1 MSVAMFV
8 STVSYSDVP
17 TGFGIFSTEE
27 TVIGDRADFSG
38 GSIGS
43 NGNIRV
49 GSDAEV
55 IGSVI
60 AGGNITVYDRSTVF
74 GDATAAGNISLGNSS
89 QVTGTTVQHTT
100 VPAYTINS
108 KSVSVG
114 TQNITVNHNQSLTL
128 DPGSYRDVI
137 VRDRAQLYLS
147 SGVYNFKSLDI
158 GCDGWVKFNISGD
171 GVEINIQN
179 GFIISDRAKME
190 LVSGAAEDIAIYVGG
205 SNEIRIGSN
214 SKLHGSLT
222 VPNAK
227 VSVFSRAEVHGAIYA
242 RRVELQPD
250 VFTGGLIENWITI
263 DTDND
268 GVPDVV
274 ELEAGTDPFNP
285 DDKPA
290 VVVEGTFLNQTD
302 DGLQKVKID
311 YTDFPGYEQCDAV
324 PVSLD
329 QGSVE
334 GDLIPIPRLID
345 TSDVFRPEIDL
356 TYKKDVAYH
365 RITGTVA
372 SGKKMLYAF
381 PVSAQKAG
389 IPKECLKLYHFNEMT
404 NSWEDVEIAYV
415 TYRAVYAY
423 VTSFSDYVVASKDY
437 IYRVNPEYTD
447 DDEAKKYSTIS
458 AAITEISTNAPDT
471 QCMLLVAGSDQ
482 IEGSESEKG
491 IIYRE
496 QNLYLPAN
504 VQMLGGLSKDIG
516 DFDMTVTCQP
526 KKYITILDG
535 EAKNLSILNLSGSGL
550 DQYVCSVEGFTFQNS
565 ANDGGAVRLRSSAH
579 LNSIVLRNCVF
590 KNNTGDIAGALY
602 LFNVSKVIVESCVF
616 ENNSA
621 LSNGSAV
628 FCNQLGS
635 CGVGATFLG
644 CVFYNNKIGATAT
657 YGGTIFNDGSGSI
670 DDTLI
675 QRCRNKIL
683 NCTFYK
689 NTVPVG
695 SDLASCIFR
704 KDDNTY
710 LMDIQ
715 NCIFFDNSVN
725 DLVNCDDDPGIV
737 SNSHNIFTNPDFKD
751 ESSPEGADGIWGTA
765 DDGLQI
771 SKTSVDCINQGLHDV
786 TESVMEN
793 VWQMAL
799 IPEGDP
805 DFDPSNPDRKRPEIT
820 AITNQYRDACG
831 RLRYSNATYSADIG
845 AYELYY
851 TVLPVGGGNT
861 IGYMGSYRT
870 ELKSMALDHGYLI
883 DYIGPNETDPI
894 NVATGW
900 IIGTSIQEDPG
911 HLVSGV
917 GDIQNYAFLE
927 SEREDLDTELY
938 ETYSEIGNH
947 PADFSILT
955 LGAYDKAYR
964 NRTNTEIIEDIQY
977 LIDDILNGNVLVT
990 TDLPYTDRDHQGM
1003 VEDFNLNLSSHT
1015 FTGASSTKTIT
1026 NITLPSDIEILN
1038 EYHYTDQLGYNNI
1051 AGVIWNQI
1059 WDILDPTHP

>member
-1 MSVAMFV
+1 MSVALFV

-108 KSVSVG
+108 KSVSTG

-128 DPGSYRDVI
+128 DPGPYRDVI

-158 GCDGWVKFNISGD
+158 GSDGWVKFNISGD

-179 GFIISDRAKME
+179 GFILSDRAKME
-190 LVSGAAEDIAIYVGG
+190 LVSGTAEDIVIYAGG

-222 VPNAK
+222 APNAK
-227 VSVFSRAEVHGAIYA
+227 VSVFSRAEVYGAIYA

-290 VVVEGTFLNQTD
+290 AVVEGTFLNQTD

-324 PVSLD
+324 PISLD

-334 GDLIPIPRLID
+334 GDLIPIPKLID
-345 TSDVFRPEIDL
+345 TSDVVRPEIDL
-356 TYKKDVAYH
+356 TYKKDIAYH

-372 SGKKMLYAF
+372 LAKKMLYAF

-389 IPKECLKLYHFNEMT
+389 IPKECLKLYHFNEIT

-565 ANDGGAVRLRSSAH
+565 AHDGGAVRLLSSGH
-579 LNSIVLRNCVF
+579 LNSIVIRNCVF
-590 KNNTGDIAGALY
+590 KNNTGDNTGALY
-602 LFNVSKVIVESCVF
+602 LYNVSKLIVESCVF

-621 LSNGSAV
+621 LSYGSAV
-628 FCNQLGS
+628 YCDQNPF
-635 CGVGATFLG
+635 CGVGATFVG
-644 CVFYNNKIGATAT
+644 CVFFNNSIDPSADKGA
-657 YGGTIFNDGSGSI
+657 TIFNDGSGPISDPYI
-670 DDTLI
+670 E
-675 QRCRNKIL
+675 RSKNRVL
-683 NCTFYK
+683 NCTFY
-689 NTVPVG
+689 NNSAPSGT
-695 SDLASCIFR
+695 DLASCIFR

-715 NCIFFDNSVN
+715 NCIFFDNSGT
-725 DLVNCDDDPGIV
+725 DLVNCDDDPGVV
-737 SNSHNIFTNPDFKD
+737 SNSNNISTDPGFKD

-771 SKTSVDCINQGLHDV
+771 TKESLDCINQGLHDV

-793 VWQMAL
+793 VWQMVL

-805 DFDPSNPDRKRPEIT
+805 DFDPSNPDKKRPEIA

-831 RLRYSNATYSADIG
+831 RLRYSNATYSVDIG

-900 IIGTSIQEDPG
+900 SIGTNLQEDPG
-911 HLVSGV
+911 HLVSGA
-917 GDIQNYAFLE
+917 GDIQSYAFLE

-947 PADFSILT
+947 SADFTIFT

-977 LIDDILNGNVLVT
+977 LIDDISGGDVLVT
-990 TDLPYTDRDHQGM
+990 TDLPYTDRDHEEI
-1003 VEDFNLNLSSHT
+1003 VENFNISLNSYT
-1015 FTGASSTKTIT
+1015 FSGDANKTIH
-1026 NITLPSDIEILN
+1026 NVLLPSVEIIYLD
-1038 EYHYTDQLGYNNI
+1038 HYTNTNGYNII
-1051 AGVIWNQI
+1051 AQTVWNQI
-1059 WDILDPTHP
+1059 WDILYPTHP

>member
-1 MSVAMFV
+1 MSVVLFV

-108 KSVSVG
+108 KSVSTG

-158 GCDGWVKFNISGD
+158 GSDGWVKFNISGD

-179 GFIISDRAKME
+179 GFILSDRAKME
-190 LVSGAAEDIAIYVGG
+190 LVSGAAEDIVIYAGG

-214 SKLHGSLT
+214 SKLYGSLT
-222 VPNAK
+222 APNAK

-365 RITGTVA
+365 RITGSVA
-372 SGKKMLYAF
+372 LAKKMLYAF

-389 IPKECLKLYHFNEMT
+389 IPRECLKLYHFNEMT

-482 IEGSESEKG
+482 IEGSETEKG

-565 ANDGGAVRLRSSAH
+565 AHDGGAVRLLSSGH
-579 LNSIVLRNCVF
+579 LNSIVIRNCVF
-590 KNNTGDIAGALY
+590 KNNTGNNAGALY
-602 LFNVSKVIVESCVF
+602 LYNVSKLIVESCVF

-621 LSNGSAV
+621 LSYGSAV
-628 FCNQLGS
+628 YCEQNPF
-635 CGVGATFLG
+635 CGVGATFVG
-644 CVFYNNKIGATAT
+644 CVFFNNSIDPSADTGA
-657 YGGTIFNDGSGSI
+657 TIFNNGSGPIENHIIERSKN
-670 DDTLI
+670 
-675 QRCRNKIL
+675 RVL
-683 NCTFYK
+683 NCTFY
-689 NTVPVG
+689 NNSAPSGT
-695 SDLASCIFR
+695 DLASCIFR
-704 KDDNTY
+704 RDDDTY

-715 NCIFFDNSVN
+715 NCIFFDNSGT
-725 DLVNCDDDPGIV
+725 DLVNCDDDPGVV
-737 SNSHNIFTNPDFKD
+737 SNSNNISTDPGFKD
-751 ESSPEGADGIWGTA
+751 ETSPEGADGIWGTA

-771 SKTSVDCINQGLHDV
+771 TKASVACINQGLHDV

-793 VWQMAL
+793 VWQMVL

-805 DFDPSNPDRKRPEIT
+805 DFDPSNPDKKRPEIA

-831 RLRYSNATYSADIG
+831 RLRHSINVANRSVDIG

-851 TVLPVGGGNT
+851 TIFPIGSETT
-861 IGYMGSYRT
+861 IGYNNYSFLFKLK
-870 ELKSMALDHGYLI
+870 ELAHEQGYLVN
-883 DYIGPNETDPI
+883 YVGNENYSPHPI
-894 NVATGW
+894 NSTEGW
-900 IIGTSIQEDPG
+900 TIGTILEEDPD
-911 HLVSGV
+911 HLVTGTD
-917 GDIQNYAFLE
+917 DIQQFSIADNERTSGSTISTEYA
-927 SEREDLDTELY
+927 SSSNIISD
-938 ETYSEIGNH
+938 I
-947 PADFSILT
+947 AILT
-955 LGAYDKAYR
+955 LGSYDIAFR
-964 NRTNTEIIEDIQY
+964 DDSPDNGTVLSEIQSVI
-977 LIDDILNGNVLVT
+977 NGLSNVEEIFVT
-990 TDLPYTDRDHQGM
+990 TDLKYDGPEEVM
-1003 VEDFNLNLSSHT
+1003 VENFNTHLISNPPTGVNQVIILPDVDIT
-1015 FTGASSTKTIT
+1015 FG
-1026 NITLPSDIEILN
+1026 
-1038 EYHYTDQLGYNNI
+1038 HYTNQSGYNSI
-1051 AGVIWNQI
+1051 AEVIWEKI
-1059 WDILDPTHP
+1059 WDYLDPSHP